1 MKQLTI
7 QCSDEDIE
15 ILEEQLQELQDT
27 GVANTLED
35 YVYYATMAHCK
46 TMKAASQLVNQAG
59 GLERLMSDENIHV
72 GVLNMPVQL
81 SDADDKEEFSQYL
94 NQVIN
99 DAVREFNNRNNGQL
113 N

>member
-1 MKQLTI
+1 MKPITI
-7 QCSDEDIE
+7 EFSDDDIE
-15 ILEEQLQELQDT
+15 ILEEQLQELQEA
-27 GVANTLED
+27 GSANTLED

-46 TMKAASQLVNQAG
+46 TMKAASQLVNQSG

-72 GVLNMPVQL
+72 GVVNMPVQL
-81 SDADDKEEFSQYL
+81 ANGDDKEEFSQYL